1 MAGPTRTLY
10 LLRHAKSSWS
20 EPGVSDHERPLNE
33 RGRQAATRMG
43 AHLAGVRPFPELVL
57 CSDARRARETWE
69 RVERELPSPPPVRI
83 EPGLY
88 LAAPSAIL
96 SFLRG
101 AAGDEECLLLVGHNP
116 GMADLAAAL
125 AGSGDAAALA
135 RLSRKLPTAGLVE
148 LRFEAPSWS
157 ALAPGVAHLASLTVP
172 KDLE

>member
-1 MAGPTRTLY
+1 MAAPTRTLY

-20 EPGVSDHERPLNE
+20 EAGVSDHDRPLNQ

-43 AHLAGVRPFPELVL
+43 AHLARVRPFPDLVL

-69 RVERELPSPPPVRI
+69 RVEQELPSPPPVRI
-83 EPGLY
+83 EPDLY
-88 LAAPSAIL
+88 LAGPSKIL
-96 SFLRG
+96 ALLHR
-101 AAGDEECLLLVGHNP
+101 AAGDEACILLVGHNP

-125 AGSGDAAALA
+125 AGSGDTAALA
-135 RLSRKLPTAGLVE
+135 RLGRKLPTAGLVE
-148 LRFEAPSWS
+148 LRFEAPSWI